1 MSVETTAGGSRSGP
15 HPDQR
20 IPLPLSIGLGL
31 QLAALIVAIPILM
44 PAVVMRAAGV
54 PESHLSWAVF
64 ASVAVCGAATALQA
78 MRLGRIGSGHILVM
92 SSSAAFIWLCVEA
105 IDKGGPGLMAALVI
119 VCAAV
124 QFVLSARLGAFR
136 RIITATVSGTVIML
150 VPVTA
155 MPVIFGMLDRVP
167 EGTNSL
173 AAPSVALV
181 TVLAITFISLRGSGP
196 VRLWAPV
203 IGVIAGS
210 LAGSVFGLYD
220 LNRIADASWFG
231 LSGAVWPGLDLDFG
245 VDFWSLLP
253 AFLLVTLIVTLRSVS
268 SCIAVQ
274 SVSGP
279 KGRAVDF
286 RAVQGAVNVDGFS
299 NLFCGIAGTIPNC
312 AYSFSAPM
320 IQITGVAARSVGI
333 VTGVAFI
340 VLALFP
346 KVLAVVL
353 AVPGPVAAGY
363 LAVLMALLF
372 LVGLQILIQ
381 DGLDHRKG
389 LIAGISFW
397 VGLGFQSGMIFP
409 ELTAEFADGALANGV
424 TSGGLTA
431 ILLTVFLEL
440 TGSRRRRLVSE
451 LDQSALPG
459 IRTFLREFAG
469 REGWGNGMSE
479 RLEAV
484 GEEVLASLLGADED
498 RKGSDRL
505 RMRMTAQRTEDGAVL
520 EFAVAPRGA
529 NLQDRLA
536 LLKGHGDETPT
547 QEAVSLRL
555 LRHLSSSV
563 RHQQYHGCDII
574 TVHVKERTPGA
585 GG

>member
-1 MSVETTAGGSRSGP
+1 MSRVTTSGAQRSGP
-15 HPDQR
+15 DPDQG

-31 QLAALIVAIPILM
+31 QLAALVIAVPILM
-44 PAVVMRAAGV
+44 PAVVMQAAGV

-64 ASVAVCGAATALQA
+64 ASVAVGGSATALQA
-78 MRLGRIGSGHILVM
+78 VRFGRIGSGHILVV

-105 IDKGGPGLMAALVI
+105 IGTGGPGLLAALVI
-119 VCAAV
+119 VCAAL
-124 QFVLSARLGAFR
+124 QFVLSARLGFLR
-136 RIITATVSGTVIML
+136 RILTATVSGTVIML

-181 TVLAITFISLRGSGP
+181 TVLAITFISLRGSGTL
-196 VRLWAPV
+196 RLWAPI
-203 IGVIAGS
+203 IGVVGGS
-210 LAGSVFGLYD
+210 LVGAVFGLYD
-220 LNRIADASWFG
+220 LNRIAEASWIG
-231 LSGAVWPGLDLDFG
+231 LSGAAWPGLDLDFG
-245 VDFWSLLP
+245 ADFWSLLP
-253 AFLLVTLIVTLRSVS
+253 AFLLVTVIVSLRSVG
-268 SCIAVQ
+268 SCVAVQ
-274 SVSGP
+274 SVSHH

-286 RAVQGAVNVDGFS
+286 RAVQGAVNVDAIS
-299 NLFCGIAGTIPNC
+299 NLVCGIAGTIPNS
-312 AYSFSAPM
+312 AYSVSAPL

-333 VTGVAFI
+333 VTGIAFI

-346 KVLAVVL
+346 KALAVVL

-363 LAVLMALLF
+363 LGVLMALLF

-381 DGLDHRKG
+381 DGIDQRKG
-389 LIAGISFW
+389 LIAGVSFW

-409 ELTAEFADGALANGV
+409 ELTAEFAGGALANGM

-431 ILLTVFLEL
+431 ILLTLFVEL
-440 TGSRRRRLVSE
+440 TGSRRRRLDSE
-451 LDQSALPG
+451 LDRSALPG

-469 REGWGNGMSE
+469 REGWGSDMSE

-484 GEEVLASLLGADED
+484 GEEALTSLLEPTGD
-498 RKGSDRL
+498 RPRSDRN
-505 RMRMTAQRTEDGAVL
+505 RMRLTAQRTEDGAVL
-520 EFAVAPRGA
+520 EFAVAPRGE
-529 NLQDRLA
+529 NIQDRLG
-536 LLKGHGDETPT
+536 LLKVHGNGTRAE
-547 QEAVSLRL
+547 EVSLQL

-563 RHQQYHGCDII
+563 RHQQYHGADVI
-574 TVHVKERTPGA
+574 TVHVKEKAPDA